1 MEQAEREREIGEELR
16 CREGG
21 REGGRGGGGED
32 VRWRAEGRRERKG
45 GREGGR
51 GELLALFIHFSHNS
65 AVTVVC
71 QNIWRRGRRVWLVEG
86 MI

>member
-1 MEQAEREREIGEELR
+1 MEQAEREREIGEGLR
-16 CREGG
+16 W

-45 GREGGR
+45 GREGGK
-51 GELLALFIHFSHNS
+51 GELLALFIHFSHNF

-71 QNIWRRGRRVWLVEG
+71 QTSGGGGGEFGQWKG